1 MKARVAAQAV
11 ATKTEVGQLKRA
23 IDTEDFDR
31 VAGMMTASPDL
42 HRAPHNPQQLSWA
55 PRAGTPPSTLARLE

>member
-42 HRAPHNPQQLSWA
+42 HRAPHNPQQLS
-55 PRAGTPPSTLARLE
+55 